1 MKKLKTILFRLM
13 IRYFFLLFFMF
24 FSLSGFSQGF
34 MTMYGLKGLPNNN
47 ELNPSLYDDSS
58 KLYIG
63 LPVLSGISMK
73 SSLDFAYSDLIHY
86 RPAGDSLIIDI
97 PKFYNK
103 LKNYTMKN
111 LTYIFLFF
119 FISLVLL
126 RIKGEVISRKLEIL
140 EQN

>member
-86 RPAGDSLIIDI
+86 RPAGDSLILNI
-97 PKFYNK
+97 PKFYKK
-103 LKNYTMKN
+103 LKNIKDFTD
-111 LTYIFLFF
+111 F
-119 FISLVLL
+119 FI
-126 RIKGEVISRKLEIL
+126 
-140 EQN
+140 

>member
-63 LPVLSGISMK
+63 
-73 SSLDFAYSDLIHY
+73 Y
-86 RPAGDSLIIDI
+86 
-97 PKFYNK
+97 
-103 LKNYTMKN
+103 
-111 LTYIFLFF
+111 LFCQ
-119 FISLVLL
+119 
-126 RIKGEVISRKLEIL
+126 E
-140 EQN
+140 